1 MTTPTAHR
9 SVAAPPKRPT
19 PPPAPPAPP
28 WDAMFLSPT
37 TREAQERLRTAP
49 ATSEQGRPQPS
60 HRLPAG
66 RFEALPQV
74 VQLTATGEGTQV
86 VLVALTISG
95 AIWACRPFSG
105 DPAWRRLPDL
115 PLEAAEGAQD
125 APEGL

>member
-19 PPPAPPAPP
+19 PTPAPPAPP
-28 WDAMFLSPT
+28 WDAMFS
-37 TREAQERLRTAP
+37 
-49 ATSEQGRPQPS
+49 PQPS

-86 VLVALTISG
+86 VLAALTISG

>member
-9 SVAAPPKRPT
+9 SVAAPPKRPPTT
-19 PPPAPPAPP
+19 PPPAPPAPN
-28 WDAMFLSPT
+28 WDAMFVT
-37 TREAQERLRTAP
+37 
-49 ATSEQGRPQPS
+49 GPQPS

-74 VQLTATGEGTQV
+74 VQITSTGEGTQV
-86 VLVALTISG
+86 ALVSLTISG

-115 PLEAAEGAQD
+115 PLEAAEAAQGAS
-125 APEGL
+125 EGL